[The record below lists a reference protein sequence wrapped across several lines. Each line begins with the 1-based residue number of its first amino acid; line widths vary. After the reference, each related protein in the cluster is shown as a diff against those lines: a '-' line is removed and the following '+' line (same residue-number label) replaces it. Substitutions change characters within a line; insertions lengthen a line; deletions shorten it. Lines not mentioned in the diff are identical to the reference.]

1 MRGASPVATVCRMG
15 DTVIG
20 AGGRSGPAIVL
31 RALLVLGLAGC
42 SGFGGGGEPVPPAV
56 LSAASV
62 DLLEPFRVERQ
73 VVADRVDLVL
83 TPNFYDQLWLP
94 GIAPERSVSP
104 RGDVYVYRTDIDRP
118 LDLRL
123 EQTRFVIIDT
133 LRVTVLTGRP
143 ELTLTAEAGGHVT
156 VIADGERQACE
167 VVRVEAGQWTSR

>member
-20 AGGRSGPAIVL
+20 AGGRSGPGIVL

-104 RGDVYVYRTDIDRP
+104 RGDVHVCPAVALLI
-118 LDLRL
+118 
-123 EQTRFVIIDT
+123 TRA
-133 LRVTVLTGRP
+133 LG
-143 ELTLTAEAGGHVT
+143 EAGCPAPPMHF
-156 VIADGERQACE
+156 QAQA
-167 VVRVEAGQWTSR
+167 V